1 MTANGIPPHDSA
13 DKSLG
18 EIVTEVSE
26 KATLLVREEIE
37 LAKAEVTDK
46 LPKLTRGAV
55 IAAAA
60 GVFAVFGITMFFHGL
75 AWFLDDVF
83 NWEDNIW
90 AGFAVVTAL
99 LFLLSLLAAF
109 IAYRLF
115 QKGAPPTPDL
125 AIQEAKATR
134 AELEAQT
141 VARDQVKRSLEGGE
155 HAVRASDRNPGGE
168 EVKA

>member
-1 MTANGIPPHDSA
+1 MSTDGLPPKDTGE
-13 DKSLG
+13 KSLG
-18 EIVTEVSE
+18 EIVADVSE
-26 KATLLVREEIE
+26 KASQLVREEIE

-46 LPKLTRGAV
+46 LSKLGRGAG

-60 GVFAVFGITMFFHGL
+60 GVFLVFGVTMLFHGL
-75 AWFLDDVF
+75 AWFLDDIF

-99 LFLLSLLAAF
+99 LFLLAILAAL

-115 QKGAPPTPDL
+115 KKGAPPTPDL
-125 AIQEAKATR
+125 AIEEAKRTR

-141 VARDQVKRSLEGGE
+141 IERDQVQRSLE
-155 HAVRASDRNPGGE
+155 RGE

>member
-1 MTANGIPPHDSA
+1 MTVNGLPPDDSA

-18 EIVTEVSE
+18 EIVAEVSE
-26 KATLLVREEIE
+26 KASQLVREEIE

-46 LPKLTRGAV
+46 VTKLTRGAV

-60 GVFAVFGITMFFHGL
+60 GVFAVFGITMFFHGF

-90 AGFAVVTAL
+90 AGFAVVTVF
-99 LFLLSLLAAF
+99 LFLLSILSAF

-115 QKGAPPTPDL
+115 KKGSPPTPDL

-134 AELEAQT
+134 AELEAQKIE
-141 VARDQVKRSLEGGE
+141 RDQVKRSLE
-155 HAVRASDRNPGGE
+155 RGE